1 MSVVIQIQTSQWHPV
16 AGFEMSSVERFKWSP
31 SPSSSPFG
39 NMLMN
44 VKKNVVEIFGFMR
57 CGHMLREGT
66 SILAVMRTRSKTMQP
81 GLFFCPKEPRSL
93 RQAKDLLVQ

>member
-57 CGHMLREGT
+57 
-66 SILAVMRTRSKTMQP
+66 
-81 GLFFCPKEPRSL
+81 
-93 RQAKDLLVQ
+93 